1 MTSQPDMEGGPD
13 HMATAMQDQ
22 CCHAKGGTLR
32 SYLDLGRGDAMAVE
46 RRYSDVFHGLQE
58 ADYYTIPKDKLP
70 QIHYSELAR
79 MAQQNIYIL
88 RKPQNEDVAASF
100 RNDMTDNQRY
110 YADNGYLILR
120 DFIPADLIDAYL
132 ELRTEHDVKK
142 GQFPDNTPFIEHKLM
157 RDVLLYPPLMEVI
170 RELHAAEMGLIFSLT
185 GFKSTKRG
193 WHQDA
198 YLDPEDALPRLA
210 SWIACG
216 DVSDQT
222 GPFEY
227 VPGSHRWPALSNE
240 KINAFLKPDY
250 RWPHGHTARKA
261 GVPGWGRIAEAF
273 IDPAVYSKID
283 RDGAEVHEFTAQ
295 KGDVLLWYGRLMHRG
310 SPARTENAERPGLI
324 GHYAPIFERKR
335 GYFAKTSEKGYFICP
350 PHKIDILRGQNE
362 R

>member
-1 MTSQPDMEGGPD
+1 
-13 HMATAMQDQ
+13 
-22 CCHAKGGTLR
+22 
-32 SYLDLGRGDAMAVE
+32 MAVE
-46 RRYSDVFHGLQE
+46 RRYSDVFHELQE
-58 ADYYTIPKDKLP
+58 ADYYSIPKDKL
-70 QIHYSELAR
+70 QHVHYSELAGQS
-79 MAQQNIYIL
+79 QQNIFIL
-88 RKPQNEDVAASF
+88 RKHQNDAVTSSF

-120 DFIPADLIDAYL
+120 GFIPDDLIDAYL
-132 ELRTEHDVKK
+132 ELRVEHELQKQ
-142 GQFPDNTPFIEHKLM
+142 QFPDNTPFIEHKLM
-157 RDVLLYPPLMEVI
+157 RDVLLYPPLMAVI

-185 GFKSTKRG
+185 GFRSTNRG

-216 DVSDQT
+216 DVTDQM

-227 VPGSHRWPALSNE
+227 VPGSHRWHALSNV
-240 KINAFLKPDY
+240 KINEFLRPEY
-250 RWPHGHTARKA
+250 RWPDGHLARKP
-261 GVPGWGRIAEAF
+261 GNFGWGRISEAF
-273 IDPAVYSKID
+273 IDPAVYDKID
-283 RDGAEVHEFTAQ
+283 RDGAEVHEFTAK

-310 SPARTENAERPGLI
+310 SPALQNGATRPGLI

-335 GYFAKTSEKGYFICP
+335 GYFAKTSDQGYFICP